1 METHGAYATHG
12 CILLMK
18 KKVLLTAFLVIIT
31 TSLFS
36 FSINVRSYDHQG
48 YTRIVFESQQ
58 PFQFNLDTSSDALE
72 VKLQEKADVEQNIQV
87 FNKSRLLD
95 RMVHRWED
103 KKSVFRVSMKSSY
116 NVKRS
121 FVLERPFRVVVDLAQ
136 SKRRAAKKTTPVPVK
151 KNPRITLT
159 PQSTPKTTGPR
170 ETKPGEPGS
179 STQEEGDREQAQ
191 EEDEPQDQPKPVV
204 PFNQKKRPTIQT
216 ICIDPGHG
224 GTDLGAVGKSKIN
237 EKDLT
242 LAVGKKL
249 RRMVESRLGL
259 TVVMTR
265 DSDEEVSLNTR
276 VSKANNREAQL
287 FVSIHVN
294 SSYRRSARGPETYYV
309 SLKAT
314 DQDAFRL
321 SQKEN
326 SSFEEIEK
334 MADNDNLKMILWNMA
349 QTEYIKESSKLAD
362 FIQYELNVLMHT
374 RNRGVKQ
381 APFRVL
387 MRAAMSA
394 VLVEIAFLSNRGEEK
409 QMQSDEFLG
418 KVAGAIYR
426 GISKYIYYYNNISQ

>member
-1 METHGAYATHG
+1 
-12 CILLMK
+12 MK
-18 KKVLLTAFLVIIT
+18 KKVLLAAFLVILS
-31 TSLFS
+31 TSLFP
-36 FSINVRSYDHQG
+36 FSVNIRSYDHQG
-48 YTRIVFESQQ
+48 YTRIVFESRHA
-58 PFQFNLDTSSDALE
+58 FQFNLDTSGEALE
-72 VKLQEKADVEQNIQV
+72 LKLQEKADVQQNIQV
-87 FNKSRLLD
+87 FRKSNLVD
-95 RMVHRWED
+95 RVVHRWED
-103 KKSVFRVSMKSSY
+103 KKSVFRVNMKS
-116 NVKRS
+116 NFKMKRN
-121 FVLERPFRVVVDLAQ
+121 FVLERPFRVVIDLTKQAG
-136 SKRRAAKKTTPVPVK
+136 RRNPPVTLKPVSSRQE
-151 KNPRITLT
+151 PI
-159 PQSTPKTTGPR
+159 PKVVKPK
-170 ETKPGEPGS
+170 ETKPSADNNTPAQEVEAENPP
-179 STQEEGDREQAQ
+179 QEEEAK
-191 EEDEPQDQPKPVV
+191 PDQPQPTI

-224 GTDLGAVGKSKIN
+224 GTDLGAVGRSKVQ

-242 LAVGKKL
+242 LSVSKKL
-249 RRMVESRLGL
+249 RRIIESKLGL

-265 DSDEEVSLNTR
+265 RADEEVSLNTR

-294 SSYRRSARGPETYYV
+294 SSYRKSARGPETYYV

-326 SSFEEIEK
+326 NSFEEIEK
-334 MADNDNLKMILWNMA
+334 MADSDNLKMILWNMA

-387 MRAAMSA
+387 MRAAMPA

-409 QMQSDEFLG
+409 QLQNDEFLN
-418 KVAGAIYR
+418 KTASAIYR
-426 GISKYIYYYNNISQ
+426 GISKYIYYYNNITQ